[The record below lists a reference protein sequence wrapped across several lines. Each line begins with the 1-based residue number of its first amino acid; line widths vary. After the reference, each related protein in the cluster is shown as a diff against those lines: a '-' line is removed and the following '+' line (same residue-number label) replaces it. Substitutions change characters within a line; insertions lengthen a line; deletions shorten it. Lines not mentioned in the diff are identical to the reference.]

1 MPNGRIPTEAIPDLV
16 PNFVIEVLGTSI
28 TYAEMSRK
36 RREYFHAG
44 VELLWMVDH
53 RTRTVTVF
61 RSTQD
66 FTVYAD
72 DQILDGGG
80 VLPGWQVNI
89 AELFSR
95 LDRKP

>member
-1 MPNGRIPTEAIPDLV
+1 
-16 PNFVIEVLGTSI
+16 
-28 TYAEMSRK
+28 
-36 RREYFHAG
+36 
-44 VELLWMVDH
+44 MVDH

-66 FTVYAD
+66 FTVYSD
-72 DQILDGGG
+72 DQILDGGS

>member
-1 MPNGRIPTEAIPDLV
+1 MPGGRIPTAAIPDLV
-16 PNFVIEVLGTSI
+16 PNFVIEVLSPSN

-53 RTRTVTVF
+53 RARAVTVF

-66 FTVYAD
+66 VTVCLD
-72 DQILDGGG
+72 DQMLDGGK
-80 VLPGWQVNI
+80 VLPGWQVSI